1 MGAVRGLRLAQHGL
15 NGASSTIR
23 GAIGCSE
30 QANANLSAIHIVTQ
44 ICAWQYGIELN
55 PMLLY
60 WLSELVVSNVCVHS
74 MPFVSGPF
82 SDGLVDGKSTSVCSL

>member
-1 MGAVRGLRLAQHGL
+1 M
-15 NGASSTIR
+15 R

-74 MPFVSGPF
+74 MPFVSGP
-82 SDGLVDGKSTSVCSL
+82 S